1 MDLKSVLLLIGN
13 IFLAVMFLFSGISK
27 LLPVEAFELQL
38 VSEGIFNWNTATL
51 FSRLLIS
58 FELSLGIM
66 ILIRYRMKFIT
77 YPASFL
83 ILFAFTIYLI
93 INLIVNGNSSNC
105 GCFGNLMPMTT
116 VESIFKNLFLICII
130 IVLFIKDKG
139 KDLANDYIP
148 TSIFVAITALLFI
161 VFPRAEQVKLIS
173 TPVFTEVVT
182 ADTTSKTN
190 IEDSLKIKSGNK
202 PDGNKVASDSE
213 EKKVVKKPN
222 LSTDFPK
229 TESIYSVFNSLPEID
244 LNSGIKIVAV
254 LSLDCDHCM
263 EAAKKLNNL
272 RSTETINDFYFL
284 FFGSKEQVPE
294 FFLYA
299 GGTFNYQ
306 IITPQRFFPL
316 LKKSP
321 PRVSLL
327 ANGNMVEDTEG
338 ENAKIDELIMKYK
351 QLIILY

>member
-1 MDLKSVLLLIGN
+1 MDLKTVLLLIAN

-38 VSEGIFNWNTATL
+38 VSEGIFNWSTATL
-51 FSRLLIS
+51 FSRLLIG

-66 ILIRYRMKFIT
+66 LLIRYRMKFVT
-77 YPASFL
+77 YPVSFL

-105 GCFGNLMPMTT
+105 GCFGDLMPMTT
-116 VESIFKNLFLICII
+116 VESIFKNLFLMGI
-130 IVLFIKDKG
+130 IVVLFFKDKG
-139 KDLANDYIP
+139 KALTNDYLP
-148 TSIFVAITALLFI
+148 AAIFVLITAVLFI
-161 VFPRAEQVKLIS
+161 IFPRAEQVKPVN

-182 ADTTSKTN
+182 ADTSAKINIKDSLNIDSGKNLNSNKEATHSDESKTVT
-190 IEDSLKIKSGNK
+190 K
-202 PDGNKVASDSE
+202 PV
-213 EKKVVKKPN
+213 
-222 LSTDFPK
+222 LSTVYPK

-244 LNSGIKIVAV
+244 LNSGIKIVSV

-263 EAAKKLNNL
+263 EAAKKINNL
-272 RSTETINDFYFL
+272 RSTETINDIYFL
-284 FFGSKEQVPE
+284 FFGSEEQVPE
-294 FFLYA
+294 FFLNA

-327 ANGNMVEDTEG
+327 ANGNMVVDTEG